1 MLNFSKKF
9 NKIVKDFIEFEKD
22 MDTIVDQ
29 AYLKIHP
36 TIELTGNDK
45 DWFLAKWNDWKGAMC
60 AASQNGAVMWH

>member
-1 MLNFSKKF
+1 
-9 NKIVKDFIEFEKD
+9 